1 MQDICAF
8 FGVEQQTELTWAH
21 CVNTREILDITC
33 ADEEVMI
40 AEGDIYFDP
49 ISKLPYLAQR
59 EDDIEGLAFATWL
72 TLLTLA
78 GKGVKLDFKH
88 PAAVEVCLEIIAE
101 LDPPTPVILHAE
113 VFNLLGET
121 QTSENRREGFEPE
134 MFVHMTQEHYPA
146 ATISLGWSLKREA
159 DADGRMEEILIE
171 QMTDLM
177 FNRLGGLAYTVELRG
192 GYTPGWDRGAAFIF
206 EPIAG
211 VDRPNFGENVIDGI
225 THFRSS
231 TFKAA

>member
-1 MQDICAF
+1 
-8 FGVEQQTELTWAH
+8 
-21 CVNTREILDITC
+21 
-33 ADEEVMI
+33 
-40 AEGDIYFDP
+40 
-49 ISKLPYLAQR
+49 
-59 EDDIEGLAFATWL
+59 
-72 TLLTLA
+72 
-78 GKGVKLDFKH
+78 
-88 PAAVEVCLEIIAE
+88 
-101 LDPPTPVILHAE
+101 
-113 VFNLLGET
+113 
-121 QTSENRREGFEPE
+121 
-134 MFVHMTQEHYPA
+134 
-146 ATISLGWSLKREA
+146 
-159 DADGRMEEILIE
+159 MEEILIE